1 MMVTANKEKLK
12 VLRAKADLTQQELAD
27 KAGISSKSL
36 GLYEADV
43 NNLRKAEYR
52 TIENIANALGV
63 TVNDIFLG

>member
-1 MMVTANKEKLK
+1 MAVASKEKLR
-12 VLRAKADLTQQELAD
+12 VLRAKANMTQTELAD
-27 KAGISSKSL
+27 KVGRTPRSI

-52 TIENIANALGV
+52 TIEKLARVLGV